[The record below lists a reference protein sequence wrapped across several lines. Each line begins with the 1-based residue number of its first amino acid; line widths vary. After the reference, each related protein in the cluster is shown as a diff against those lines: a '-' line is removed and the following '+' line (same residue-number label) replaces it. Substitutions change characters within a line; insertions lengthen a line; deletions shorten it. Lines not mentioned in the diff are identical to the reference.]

1 MGQPAGRVTG
11 EGLIPGSEEA
21 RDEGAMMVKEMPA
34 MEPVVEPVVPSVLQP
49 EVV

>member
-1 MGQPAGRVTG
+1 V
-11 EGLIPGSEEA
+11 EGKSLVPGPEEA